1 MSEQQPS
8 TSWASPAQTRVT
20 FCTHKKSPK
29 KRRETR
35 TPFLS
40 NRTPQRLDT
49 RLPLKYRWAS
59 SPLVIGAVG
68 YALRLTALVLRDFA
82 VFVIGN
88 PGFFQRSRQSDTGK
102 QMPLSLQK
110 GGSRSRTRYPPQIR
124 FPKDLAIQW
133 QRSSKSHSVQL
144 GKVGSGVSPAAFW
157 LLCRRGQ
164 SNPRRS
170 AESPK
175 IA

>member
-40 NRTPQRLDT
+40 NRTLQRLDT

-59 SPLVIGAVG
+59 SPLVIGVVG
-68 YALRLTALVLRDFA
+68 YALRLTALGMMGCFLLA
-82 VFVIGN
+82 
-88 PGFFQRSRQSDTGK
+88 
-102 QMPLSLQK
+102 
-110 GGSRSRTRYPPQIR
+110 GGSCAVSTEAGSSSQKKDSSTPSKGRQ
-124 FPKDLAIQW
+124 PKLDKQ
-133 QRSSKSHSVQL
+133 
-144 GKVGSGVSPAAFW
+144 PAADQIPGGIGGSVAVQQKVPSGPIGKTGV
-157 LLCRRGQ
+157 RGVPGGVLVTLP
-164 SNPRRS
+164 PR
-170 AESPK
+170 AK
-175 IA
+175 